1 MLVIDTHPQISEG
14 VVIKSEHRLLEQQ
27 EKMAEVVFCLSI
39 FMYSEQGAIATAGS
53 VGFIHKRVVHAAEG
67 TAVSSAAW
75 VFGALGEE
83 VI

>member
-1 MLVIDTHPQISEG
+1 
-14 VVIKSEHRLLEQQ
+14 
-27 EKMAEVVFCLSI
+27 
-39 FMYSEQGAIATAGS
+39 MYSEQGAIATAGS

-75 VFGALGEE
+75 VFGGLGEE